1 MFMKNLSRKLRW
13 SNKQTSVQQAV
24 PPISQDGEEGD
35 LGYQLV
41 SSSDDLD
48 DDWEV
53 L

>member
-1 MFMKNLSRKLRW
+1 MFMRNLLNKLGW
-13 SNKQTSVQQAV
+13 SKKQTSVEKAV
-24 PPISQDGEEGD
+24 PDRSQDGEN
-35 LGYQLV
+35 LGYQIV

>member
-1 MFMKNLSRKLRW
+1 MRNLSNKLGW
-13 SNKQTSVQQAV
+13 SKKRSVEQAV
-24 PPISQDGEEGD
+24 PDRSQDGEN
-35 LGYQLV
+35 LGYQIV